1 MTRLVG
7 PRGLSVL
14 IFVALVALA
23 LAVVGW
29 YQRDNGEVGPLPN
42 YSSVGISVYTVGGG
56 TAG

>member
-1 MTRLVG
+1 MTWPVG

-29 YQRDNGEVGPLPN
+29 TQRHGGEVAPLPN
-42 YSSVGISVYTVGGG
+42 YSSAGVVVHTVGGG

>member
-7 PRGLSVL
+7 PRGLSML
-14 IFVALVALA
+14 IFIGLVALA

-42 YSSVGISVYTVGGG
+42 YSSIEIGIHATGVGI
-56 TAG
+56 AG

>member
-14 IFVALVALA
+14 IFFALVALA

-29 YQRDNGEVGPLPN
+29 TQRHGGVVAPLPS
-42 YSSVGISVYTVGGG
+42 YSSQTAFHLVRGGG
-56 TAG
+56 AG

>member
-42 YSSVGISVYTVGGG
+42 YSSVGSPVYGG

>member
-14 IFVALVALA
+14 IFFALVALA

-29 YQRDNGEVGPLPN
+29 AQRHGGVVAPLPA
-42 YSSVGISVYTVGGG
+42 YSSQTAFHLVRGGS
-56 TAG
+56 AG

>member
-14 IFVALVALA
+14 IFIGLVALA

-29 YQRDNGEVGPLPN
+29 YQRSNGEVGPLPN
-42 YSSVGISVYTVGGG
+42 NSSAGISVYAVTMR
-56 TAG
+56 

>member
-14 IFVALVALA
+14 IFFALVALA

-29 YQRDNGEVGPLPN
+29 TQRHGGVVAPLPA
-42 YSSVGISVYTVGGG
+42 YSSQIAFHLVRGGS
-56 TAG
+56 AG

>member
-14 IFVALVALA
+14 IFFALVALA

-29 YQRDNGEVGPLPN
+29 TQRHGGVVTPLPS
-42 YSSVGISVYTVGGG
+42 YSSHTAFHLLRGGN
-56 TAG
+56 AG

>member
-14 IFVALVALA
+14 IFIGLVALA

-29 YQRDNGEVGPLPN
+29 YQRDSGEVGPLPN
-42 YSSVGISVYTVGGG
+42 YSSAGIAVYTVGGG
-56 TAG
+56 IAG

>member
-14 IFVALVALA
+14 IFIGLVALA

-29 YQRDNGEVGPLPN
+29 YQRDNGEVAPLPN
-42 YSSVGISVYTVGGG
+42 YSSVGISAHGV